1 MTALIATVHKL
12 FNTQTYQALEERE
25 ESRRAATL
33 YLMRD
38 AWHRD
43 RLIAGLLEDCEY
55 GRVERIIK
63 GLTATRRH
71 YEADMLTKRLA
82 AARI

>member
-1 MTALIATVHKL
+1 MTTLTATVHKL
-12 FNTQTYQALEERE
+12 LNTPTYQALEERE

-33 YLMRD
+33 YLLRD

-43 RLIAGLLEDCEY
+43 RLIGQLLEDRDY

-71 YEADMLTKRLA
+71 FEAQMLTNRLA
-82 AARI
+82 AARV